1 MAMGDDCGVG
11 RVVDDVIMM
20 GGGGGQSLVPNKYH
34 AHAHLQYK
42 LYSSS
47 S

>member
-1 MAMGDDCGVG
+1 MEMGDDCGVG
-11 RVVDDVIMM
+11 RVVDEVIMM

-34 AHAHLQYK
+34 AHIEYSI
-42 LYSSS
+42 YCSSS